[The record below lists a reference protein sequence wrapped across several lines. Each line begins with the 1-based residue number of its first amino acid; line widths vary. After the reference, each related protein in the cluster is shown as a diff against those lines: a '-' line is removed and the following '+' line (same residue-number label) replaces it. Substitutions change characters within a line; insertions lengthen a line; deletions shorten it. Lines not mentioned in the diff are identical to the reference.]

1 MYIHSAI
8 LFINFYFI
16 RYGDTTVR
24 SFILVNR
31 VKFNVREKYWRNRAG
46 KRTLTLG
53 PKVLQQ
59 HDCLAFLN
67 LLIS

>member
-1 MYIHSAI
+1 M
-8 LFINFYFI
+8 
-16 RYGDTTVR
+16 R